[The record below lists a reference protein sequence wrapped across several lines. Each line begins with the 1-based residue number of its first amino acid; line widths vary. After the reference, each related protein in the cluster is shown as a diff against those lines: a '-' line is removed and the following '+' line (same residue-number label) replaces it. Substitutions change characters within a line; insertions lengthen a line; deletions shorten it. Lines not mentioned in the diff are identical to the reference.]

1 MFGYRESPYKVEKKA
16 ALPKAWGV
24 QHLEV
29 RQPSQSPGR
38 TGLVDYIA
46 LEGNNAKGKLV
57 QDLLF
62 RYDSRDKLDRDWT
75 LLTSGADVKRADLDY
90 IEMIR
95 EHHVG
100 YTKSGG
106 VTMY

>member
-1 MFGYRESPYKVEKKA
+1 MIGYRESPYKVEKKV

-38 TGLVDYIA
+38 TGLVAYIA
-46 LEGNNAKGKLV
+46 LEGKNADGKLV

-62 RYDSRDKLDRDWT
+62 RYDSRANLERDWT
-75 LLTSGADVKRADLDY
+75 LLTSGTEVMRADLTY

-100 YTKSGG
+100 YAKSGA